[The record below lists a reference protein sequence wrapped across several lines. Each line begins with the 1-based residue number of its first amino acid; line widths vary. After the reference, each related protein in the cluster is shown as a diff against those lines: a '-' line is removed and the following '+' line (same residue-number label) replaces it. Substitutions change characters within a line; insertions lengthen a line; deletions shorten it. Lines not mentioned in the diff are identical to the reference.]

1 MSKNIF
7 SNEAFAEWCERQGDR
22 DFKYI
27 SGGSGCNGCAI
38 EQYLTYCGLDVCG
51 VGGVYYRLWA
61 NPSEDIPFPKDWEQ
75 AVIQYP
81 STFAEV
87 AKALRAAN
95 AI

>member
-22 DFKYI
+22 TFNYI
-27 SGGSGCNGCAI
+27 PAQCCEGCAI
-38 EQYLTYCGLDVCG
+38 EQYLTYCGFDIAG
-51 VGGVYYRLWA
+51 VGGEYYRLNS
-61 NPSEDIPFPKDWEQ
+61 NPGENIYFPKDWAH